1 MFSSRTYSL
10 NYKNMIQDVNAF
22 LFKGRISKDE
32 TKICVCLRE
41 NGKWNESSVFYID
54 SEFKD
59 AEEILK
65 DDYFNVLFAKY
76 TSNGDDFSIDQ
87 YNDLVL
93 ADETTTN
100 EKLYLSG
107 NFFSKVESGYQ
118 ALISSSN

>member
-22 LFKGRISKDE
+22 LFKGRINKNE

-41 NGKWNESSVFYID
+41 NNKWNESSVFYID

-93 ADETTTN
+93 EDNTTTN

-107 NFFSKVESGYQ
+107 NFFSKVENGYQ
-118 ALISSSN
+118 ELISSSN

>member
-1 MFSSRTYSL
+1 
-10 NYKNMIQDVNAF
+10 MIQDVNAF

-32 TKICVCLRE
+32 IKICVCLRE

-65 DDYFNVLFAKY
+65 DDYFNILFAKY

>member
-32 TKICVCLRE
+32 IKICVCLRE

-65 DDYFNVLFAKY
+65 DDYFNILFAKY